1 MDLSHATSE
10 NLIFLDCSFTTKEE
24 IFDFVAKQFEKE
36 NKVSSAQEFKKHF
49 LSVKV
54 SVLLDLKMA
63 WLFHMEKVQ
72 Q

>member
-24 IFDFVAKQFEKE
+24 IFDFVEYKRIKSRLLK
-36 NKVSSAQEFKKHF
+36 NSKKHF